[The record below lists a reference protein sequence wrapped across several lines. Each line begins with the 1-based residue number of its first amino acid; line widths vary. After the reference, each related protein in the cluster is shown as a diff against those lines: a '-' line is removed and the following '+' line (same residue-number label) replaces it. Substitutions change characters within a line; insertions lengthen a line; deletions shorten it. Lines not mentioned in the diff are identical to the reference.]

1 MTDLFTRE
9 VYEQSGDEVYD
20 PGLHVE
26 LAPWGCHVLTQWLP
40 GGGVMSQIP
49 LSTLL
54 NLLSDNVSGQSPCRT
69 TGQGSYGCMATRN
82 GGNSCTTRSPK
93 GSAAQGGLL
102 GGCHPG
108 TSNESDC

>member
-40 GGGVMSQIP
+40 GG
-49 LSTLL
+49 
-54 NLLSDNVSGQSPCRT
+54 
-69 TGQGSYGCMATRN
+69 
-82 GGNSCTTRSPK
+82 
-93 GSAAQGGLL
+93 
-102 GGCHPG
+102 
-108 TSNESDC
+108 